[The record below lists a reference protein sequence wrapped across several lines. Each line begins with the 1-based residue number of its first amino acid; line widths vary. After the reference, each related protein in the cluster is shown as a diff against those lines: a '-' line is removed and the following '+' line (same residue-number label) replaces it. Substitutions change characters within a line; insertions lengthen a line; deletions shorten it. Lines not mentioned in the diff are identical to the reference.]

1 MRCARKCFPQ
11 LIVNHREHRGTE
23 FSSDRGQDEFL
34 HPLSVFSVPPWFR
47 PKSHKTRCGGF
58 IAELSVARNMT
69 HVLETGFEQMD
80 ATNPNRSP
88 KIRGYNIINGEISL
102 SSDGATFESH
112 NPALFADCLGEFP
125 LSTKEDVH
133 TALAAARAAFP
144 AWAATPA
151 PTRGQIIGNMGR
163 LLMKYK
169 DDIVR
174 VETREIGKTLKESA
188 GSVQEAIDTC
198 LFFQS
203 EGRRLYGQTV
213 NSELPDK
220 ELFTYRRPLGV
231 CGIINA
237 CNFPAAVPFWKM
249 IPAIMCGNTCVWKSP
264 QDAPLLSFMLTRIM
278 HEAGLPDGVIN
289 LVHGKGSGAGQDLV
303 DAVDLGMINKI
314 SFTGSTAVGKMIGE
328 ICGRNLVSVS
338 LELGGKNPLVIMPS
352 ANMENAVEGAYWSA
366 FGTAGQRCTSLGNLI
381 IHEDIYDEFV
391 EKFMAKVESTTIGD
405 SMVHENVLYGPM
417 LSERYAKDFLRVLQ
431 MCETSGATKLWG
443 EGMITE
449 GNKPLNFLGN
459 PSEGAYVWPH
469 VYADVTEDME
479 CFHEEIFGPAVTI
492 VKAKDFDHAL
502 HLANASPY
510 GLSSAIYTND
520 RLEAYRYKTG
530 IKAGMTGIN
539 NSTTGAEAHLPFGG
553 VKGSGN
559 GTRESGIWVIEAYSY
574 WHAVNDELSGK
585 LQLAQMDVEEIELEE
600 ADADYSGL
608 A

>member
-1 MRCARKCFPQ
+1 MAIR
-11 LIVNHREHRGTE
+11 
-23 FSSDRGQDEFL
+23 
-34 HPLSVFSVPPWFR
+34 LS
-47 PKSHKTRCGGF
+47 
-58 IAELSVARNMT
+58 MT
-69 HVLETGFEQMD
+69 HVLETGFEYME
-80 ATNPNRSP
+80 ANNPNGSP
-88 KIRGYNIINGEISL
+88 KVRGYNIINGNL
-102 SSDGATFESH
+102 TLASDGATYESI
-112 NPALFADCLGEFP
+112 NPAWLDDCLGEFP
-125 LSTKEDVH
+125 LSTKSDVH
-133 TALAAARAAFP
+133 DALAAARAAFP
-144 AWAATPA
+144 SWSATPA
-151 PTRGQIIGNMGR
+151 PTRGQVIGNMGR
-163 LLMKYK
+163 LLMERK
-169 DDIVR
+169 DDLVR
-174 VETREIGKTLKESA
+174 LQAREIGKTLKEC
-188 GSVQEAIDTC
+188 GGEIQEAIDTC

-237 CNFPAAVPFWKM
+237 CNFPSAVPFWKM

-264 QDAPLLSFMLTRIM
+264 QDSPLLSFALARVM
-278 HEAGLPDGVIN
+278 HEAGLPNGVIN
-289 LVHGKGSGAGQDLV
+289 LIHGKGSGAGQDLV
-303 DAVDLGMINKI
+303 DSADLGLVDKI
-314 SFTGSTAVGKMIGE
+314 SFTGSTSVGKMIGE
-328 ICGRNLVSVS
+328 TCGRNLVSAS

-352 ANMENAVEGAYWSA
+352 ANMENAVEGAYWA
-366 FGTAGQRCTSLGNLI
+366 GFGTAGQRCTSLGNLI

-391 EKFMAKVESTTIGD
+391 ERFMEKVKSTVVGD
-405 SMVHENVLYGPM
+405 SMRHDGVLYGSM
-417 LSERYAKDFLRVLQ
+417 LSEKYAVDFLKGID
-431 MCETSGATKLWG
+431 MCEDSGATKIWG
-443 EGMITE
+443 EGRITNN
-449 GNKPLNFLGN
+449 NKPDNFHGDA
-459 PSEGAYVWPH
+459 SEGVYMWPH
-469 VYADVTEDME
+469 VYVDVTEDME

-492 VKAKDFDHAL
+492 VKARDFDHAL

-585 LQLAQMDVEEIELEE
+585 LQLAQMDVDEIEMEE
-600 ADADYSGL
+600 ADADYAGL

>member
-1 MRCARKCFPQ
+1 M
-11 LIVNHREHRGTE
+11 NGTAPE
-23 FSSDRGQDEFL
+23 Q
-34 HPLSVFSVPPWFR
+34 
-47 PKSHKTRCGGF
+47 
-58 IAELSVARNMT
+58 AMT
-69 HVLETGFEQMD
+69 HVLEVGIEHLESD
-80 ATNPNRSP
+80 NPNGLP
-88 KIRGYNIINGEISL
+88 KVKGYNIINGQLTE
-102 SSDGATFESH
+102 SSDGGTFEST
-112 NPALFADCLGEFP
+112 NPAWQTDCLGEFP
-125 LSTKEDVH
+125 LSTKSDVH
-133 TALAAARAAFP
+133 DALAAARAAFP
-144 AWAATPA
+144 GWAATPA

-163 LLMKYK
+163 LLMEHK
-169 DDIVR
+169 DAITAL
-174 VETREIGKTLKESA
+174 ETREIGKTLKESA

-264 QDAPLLSFMLTRIM
+264 QDAPLLSFALARIM
-278 HEAGLPDGVIN
+278 HEAGIPDGVIN
-289 LVHGKGSGAGQDLV
+289 LIHGKGSGAGQDLV
-303 DAVDLGMINKI
+303 DAVDEGLVNKI

-328 ICGRNLVSVS
+328 VCGRNLVSAS
-338 LELGGKNPLVIMPS
+338 LELGGKNPLVVMPS
-352 ANMENAVEGAYWSA
+352 ANLENAVEGAYWSA

-381 IHEDIYDEFV
+381 IHKDIYDDFMEM
-391 EKFMAKVESTTIGD
+391 FMAKVESTTIGD
-405 SMVHENVLYGPM
+405 SSRNPGVLYGPM
-417 LSERYAKDFLRVLQ
+417 LSEKYAKDFLRDIE
-431 MCETSGATKLWG
+431 MCENSGATRVFGKG
-443 EGMITE
+443 RITNK
-449 GNKPLNFLGN
+449 NKPIGFQGDA
-459 PSEGAYVWPH
+459 SEGVYMWPYVF
-469 VYADVTEDME
+469 VDVTEDME

-492 VKAKDFDHAL
+492 VKADDFEHGL

-510 GLSSAIYTND
+510 GLSSSIYTND

-585 LQLAQMDVEEIELEE
+585 LQLAQMDVDEIEIEE
-600 ADADYSGL
+600 ADVDYSAL
-608 A
+608 S

>member
-1 MRCARKCFPQ
+1 
-11 LIVNHREHRGTE
+11 
-23 FSSDRGQDEFL
+23 
-34 HPLSVFSVPPWFR
+34 
-47 PKSHKTRCGGF
+47 
-58 IAELSVARNMT
+58 MT
-69 HVLETGFEQMD
+69 HVLEAGFEVMEGD
-80 ATNPNRSP
+80 NPNGSP
-88 KIRGYNIINGEISL
+88 KVRGYNIVNGQLTEAK
-102 SSDGATFESH
+102 DGSTYESH
-112 NPALFADCLGEFP
+112 NPAWLDDCLGEFP
-125 LSTKEDVH
+125 LSGKDDVH
-133 TALAAARAAFP
+133 AALHAARAAFSG
-144 AWAATPA
+144 WAATPA

-163 LLMKYK
+163 LLMEYK
-169 DDIVR
+169 EDIVR

-264 QDAPLLSFMLTRIM
+264 QDSPLLSFMLTRII

-289 LVHGKGSGAGQDLV
+289 LIHGKGSGAGQLLV
-303 DAVDLGMINKI
+303 DAVDEGLINKI

-328 ICGRNLVSVS
+328 TCGRNLVSCS
-338 LELGGKNPLVIMPS
+338 LELGGKNPLVVMPS
-352 ANMENAVEGAYWSA
+352 ADLDNAVEGAYWSG

-381 IHEDIYDEFV
+381 IHEDVYDEFMS
-391 EKFMAKVESTTIGD
+391 KFMTKVESTKIGD
-405 SMVHENVLYGPM
+405 SMRHDDVLYGPM
-417 LSERYAKDFLRVLQ
+417 LSERYAKDFLRDLG

-443 EGMITE
+443 EGMITDDS
-449 GNKPLNFLGN
+449 KPTNFVGDA
-459 PSEGAYVWPH
+459 SEGAYMWPH

-479 CFHEEIFGPAVTI
+479 CFHEEIFGPAVTV

-510 GLSSAIYTND
+510 GLSSACYTND
-520 RLEAYRYKTG
+520 RLEAYRFKSG

-585 LQLAQMDVEEIELEE
+585 LQLAQMDVDEIHIEE
-600 ADADYSGL
+600 ADADYAGL

>member
-1 MRCARKCFPQ
+1 
-11 LIVNHREHRGTE
+11 
-23 FSSDRGQDEFL
+23 
-34 HPLSVFSVPPWFR
+34 
-47 PKSHKTRCGGF
+47 
-58 IAELSVARNMT
+58 MT
-69 HVLETGFEQMD
+69 HVLEAGFEYME
-80 ATNPNRSP
+80 ANNPNGSP
-88 KIRGYNIINGEISL
+88 KVRGFNIINGNL
-102 SSDGATFESH
+102 TLASDGSTYESI
-112 NPALFADCLGEFP
+112 NPAWLDDCLGEFP
-125 LSTKEDVH
+125 LSTKSDVH
-133 TALAAARAAFP
+133 DALAAARAAFP
-144 AWAATPA
+144 DWAATPA
-151 PTRGQIIGNMGR
+151 PTRGQVIGNMGR
-163 LLMKYK
+163 LLMEHK
-169 DDIVR
+169 DDLVR
-174 VETREIGKTLKESA
+174 LQAREIGKTLKEC
-188 GSVQEAIDTC
+188 GGEIQEAIDTC

-231 CGIINA
+231 CGIINS
-237 CNFPAAVPFWKM
+237 CNFPSAVPFWKM

-264 QDAPLLSFMLTRIM
+264 QDSPMLSFALARIM
-278 HEAGLPDGVIN
+278 HESGLPDGVIN
-289 LVHGKGSGAGQDLV
+289 LIHGKGSGAGQDLV
-303 DAVDLGMINKI
+303 DSADLGMINKI

-328 ICGRNLVSVS
+328 ICGRNLVSAS

-352 ANMENAVEGAYWSA
+352 ANMENAVEGAYWA
-366 FGTAGQRCTSLGNLI
+366 GFGTAGQRCTSLGNLI

-391 EKFMAKVESTTIGD
+391 ERFMDKVRSTVIGD
-405 SMVHENVLYGPM
+405 SMRNNGVLYGSM
-417 LSERYAKDFLRVLQ
+417 LSERYAVDFLKGIE
-431 MCETSGATKLWG
+431 MCEASGATKIWG
-443 EGMITE
+443 EGRITND
-449 GNKPLNFLGN
+449 NKPENFHGDA
-459 PSEGAYVWPH
+459 SEGVYMWPH
-469 VYADVTEDME
+469 VYTGVTEEME

-492 VKAKDFDHAL
+492 VKARDFDHAL

-585 LQLAQMDVEEIELEE
+585 LQLAQMDVDEIEMEE
-600 ADADYSGL
+600 AEADYAGL

>member
-1 MRCARKCFPQ
+1 MTGLYFAR
-11 LIVNHREHRGTE
+11 H
-23 FSSDRGQDEFL
+23 
-34 HPLSVFSVPPWFR
+34 
-47 PKSHKTRCGGF
+47 
-58 IAELSVARNMT
+58 MT
-69 HVLETGFEQMD
+69 NVLESGFEFMD
-80 ATNPNRSP
+80 ATNPNGSP
-88 KIRGYNIINGEISL
+88 KVKGYNVINGKLQSA
-102 SSDGATFESH
+102 SDGKTFESL
-112 NPALFADCLGEFP
+112 NPALLTDCLGEFP

-133 TALAAARAAFP
+133 EALHAARNAFP
-144 AWAATPA
+144 SWSATPA

-163 LLMKYK
+163 LLMQYK

-264 QDAPLLSFMLTRIM
+264 QDAPLLSFMLTRII
-278 HEAGLPDGVIN
+278 HEAGLPNGVIN
-289 LVHGKGSGAGQDLV
+289 LVHGKGSGAGQHLV
-303 DAVDLGMINKI
+303 DAVDEGLINKI

-328 ICGRNLVSVS
+328 VCGRNLVSAS

-352 ANMENAVEGAYWSA
+352 ADIENAVEGAYWSG

-381 IHEDIYDEFV
+381 IHEDIYDEFI
-391 EKFMAKVESTTIGD
+391 EKLMDKVRTTTIGD
-405 SMVHENVLYGPM
+405 SMVHQNVLYGPM
-417 LSERYAKDFLRVLQ
+417 LSEKYANDFLRDLQ
-431 MCETSGATKLWG
+431 ICEKSGARKLWG
-443 EGMITE
+443 SGRITTT
-449 GNKPLNFLGN
+449 NKPDNFLGN
-459 PSEGAYVWPH
+459 PEEGVYMWPH

-479 CFHEEIFGPAVTI
+479 CFHEEIFGPAITI
-492 VKAKDFDHAL
+492 AKAKDFEHAL

-585 LQLAQMDVEEIELEE
+585 LQLAQMDVEEVELNDKEV
-600 ADADYSGL
+600 DYSSL

>member
-1 MRCARKCFPQ
+1 MAIRRA
-11 LIVNHREHRGTE
+11 
-23 FSSDRGQDEFL
+23 
-34 HPLSVFSVPPWFR
+34 
-47 PKSHKTRCGGF
+47 
-58 IAELSVARNMT
+58 MT
-69 HVLETGFEQMD
+69 HVLETGFEYIE
-80 ATNPNRSP
+80 ANNPNGSP
-88 KIRGYNIINGEISL
+88 KVRGYNIINGNL
-102 SSDGATFESH
+102 TLASDGATYEST
-112 NPALFADCLGEFP
+112 NPAWLDDCLGEFP
-125 LSTKEDVH
+125 LSTKSDVH
-133 TALAAARAAFP
+133 DALAAARAAFP
-144 AWAATPA
+144 GWAATPA
-151 PTRGQIIGNMGR
+151 PTRGQVIGNMGR
-163 LLMKYK
+163 LLMERK
-169 DDIVR
+169 DDLVR
-174 VETREIGKTLKESA
+174 LQAREIGKTLKEC
-188 GSVQEAIDTC
+188 GGEIQEAIDTC

-213 NSELPDK
+213 NSELPNK

-237 CNFPAAVPFWKM
+237 CNFPSAVPFWKM

-264 QDAPLLSFMLTRIM
+264 QDSPLLSFALARVM

-289 LVHGKGSGAGQDLV
+289 LIHGKGSGAGQDLV
-303 DAVDLGMINKI
+303 DSADLGMLNKI

-328 ICGRNLVSVS
+328 TCGRNLVSAS

-352 ANMENAVEGAYWSA
+352 ANMENAVEGAYWA
-366 FGTAGQRCTSLGNLI
+366 GFGTAGQRCTSLGNLI

-391 EKFMAKVESTTIGD
+391 ERFMEKVKSTTIGD
-405 SMVHENVLYGPM
+405 SMRHDSVLYGSM
-417 LSERYAKDFLRVLQ
+417 LSEKYAVDFLKGID
-431 MCETSGATKLWG
+431 MCEASGATKIWG
-443 EGMITE
+443 EGRITND
-449 GNKPLNFLGN
+449 NKPDNFHGN
-459 PSEGAYVWPH
+459 ASEGVYMWPH
-469 VYADVTEDME
+469 VYVDVNEDME

-492 VKAKDFDHAL
+492 VKARDFDHAL

-585 LQLAQMDVEEIELEE
+585 LQLAQMDVDEVEMEE
-600 ADADYSGL
+600 AEADYAEL